1 MVYLQ
6 GYDIDIQHIP
16 GARNPTDSFTR
27 SDWLGTGKFSKNVKN
42 EDNELVKFLRV
53 HPNATDAEVQET
65 LSKLFKKEIDCISA
79 GLRLGKETTVVNHP
93 KLMIARTS
101 IGINDELK
109 EKIIEKQAIE
119 QPWGRIREEMLEK
132 EMKFYYENK
141 RKYKLENGILYI
153 GKQDKNDNTVKYW
166 RVIVPDDRDIRN
178 RILEE
183 IHCSTLCRA
192 SRIQ

>member
-1 MVYLQ
+1 M
-6 GYDIDIQHIP
+6 
-16 GARNPTDSFTR
+16 
-27 SDWLGTGKFSKNVKN
+27 
-42 EDNELVKFLRV
+42 
-53 HPNATDAEVQET
+53 HPNATDAAVQEA

-119 QPWGRIREEMLEK
+119 QPWGRIREEMLDK

-183 IHCSTLCRA
+183 IHAVPYAGHPGYNKTLEKINRHFYWEGI
-192 SRIQ
+192 SLDIRNFVVS